1 MRFAFPW
8 RSLPRGLPSAGTL
21 TFAQGKERRKSH
33 SNPSQYE
40 VGPGIAFDFPGRR
53 HHNSRVRLLDDQR
66 AVFGAVYIHP
76 AAHARLHQ
84 AAGRAKVRL
93 ADSIRFAR
101 IAIARVELRGEV
113 SKTYRGRR
121 RE

>member
-8 RSLPRGLPSAGTL
+8 RSLPRGLSPDSTL
-21 TFAQGKERRKSH
+21 TFAQGRERRKSR

-40 VGPGIAFDFPGRR
+40 VGPGVAFDLPARR
-53 HHNSRVRLLDDQR
+53 HHDSRVRLLDDQR
-66 AVFGAVYIHP
+66 TMFGAVYIHP
-76 AAHARLHQ
+76 AADARLHQ
-84 AAGRAKVRL
+84 TARRAKVRL

-101 IAIARVELRGEV
+101 IAIACVELCGEV
-113 SKTYRGRR
+113 GKTYRGRR